1 MCILCILVFLTDVT
15 WAVFMPTTHIK
26 NDLFSLVCSENI
38 VSLSRKTMVASFILM
53 PLWYSQKYKILFMYH
68 DQSIRVIAS
77 KGQWALSCPGFL

>member
-1 MCILCILVFLTDVT
+1 MCILCILAFLIDVA

-53 PLWYSQKYKILFMYH
+53 PL
-68 DQSIRVIAS
+68 
-77 KGQWALSCPGFL
+77 